1 MRLIHISQY
10 QESKMKLAK
19 PIYDA
24 KGRILLA
31 AGNRIHP
38 MYLERI
44 QSMGISTLVIE
55 DEESKG
61 ITLEEMLDMRT
72 WIETI
77 QGLKEVF
84 EKVEL
89 NQPLPIQVLQSVA
102 RRLVAEVKQRRAIM
116 LIPSTSLPNE
126 LSSYAHAVNVTLI
139 SLLVSKQLSFNDL
152 QLHDLA
158 IGCLLHDIGK
168 LRSRESEH
176 TEIGFSI
183 LRKVREISLL
193 SAHIAY
199 QHHERMDGTGYPRG
213 IKGSEFLEI
222 AQVCAVANLFETL
235 ISVEN
240 MPPHEAIEMIMTQN
254 GIGYL
259 PSVIQAFVRSVP
271 PYTPGMKVAL
281 SNNEVAIVTRIESHI
296 QRPVV
301 RIFSTNQEISLADNL
316 NIMVSKVL
324 TNEALEKELS
334 K

>member
-1 MRLIHISQY
+1 M
-10 QESKMKLAK
+10 E
-19 PIYDA
+19 
-24 KGRILLA
+24 
-31 AGNRIHP
+31 
-38 MYLERI
+38 
-44 QSMGISTLVIE
+44 
-55 DEESKG
+55 
-61 ITLEEMLDMRT
+61 
-72 WIETI
+72 
-77 QGLKEVF
+77 F
-84 EKVEL
+84 
-89 NQPLPIQVLQSVA
+89 
-102 RRLVAEVKQRRAIM
+102 
-116 LIPSTSLPNE
+116 IP
-126 LSSYAHAVNVTLI
+126 YAHAVNVTLI
-139 SLLVSKQLSFNDL
+139 SLLISKKLSYNDL

-168 LRSRESEH
+168 LHSKETEH

-259 PSVIQAFVRSVP
+259 PTVIQAFVRSVP

-281 SNNEVAIVTRIESHI
+281 NNNMIAIVTRIESHI

-301 RIFSTNQEISLADNL
+301 RISSSKQEISLANNL
-316 NIMVSKVL
+316 NLMVSKVL
-324 TNEALEKELS
+324 TNEGLEKELHI
-334 K
+334 